1 MIKEAILKVV
11 SGSDLTYEE
20 SKQVMEE
27 MMTGTATQAQ
37 MASFLTALRMKGET
51 IDEITASAEVMR
63 SKALHVKH
71 ETDVMDIVGTG
82 GDGTGTF
89 NVSTTASFVIAASGI
104 PVAKHG
110 NRSMSSKSGSADCLE
125 QLGVNIT
132 ITPEQSEK
140 VLKDT
145 NLCFMFA
152 QGYHASMRFVGPVR
166 REIGIRN
173 IFNVLGPLTNPASAN
188 LQITGV
194 YSESLVEPIAK
205 VFSNL
210 GVKRGFVFHGS
221 DGMDEV
227 TVTGATKVCE
237 INNGEFKTYEI
248 TPEEFGL
255 GRYDMQELVGGDG
268 AENAEITKKILSG
281 ELKGAKRDITVLNS
295 ALGLYAGGKAES
307 IKDGVRLAEEIIDS
321 GKAYDKMVE
330 FAKATNNV

>member
-1 MIKEAILKVV
+1 MIKEAIKKIVD
-11 SGSDLTYEE
+11 GNNLTFDEAA
-20 SKQVMEE
+20 QVMDE
-27 MMTGTATQAQ
+27 MMSGTATRAQ
-37 MASFLTALRMKGET
+37 MASFLTALRIKGET
-51 IDEITASAEVMR
+51 IDEITACAQVMR
-63 SKALHVKH
+63 SKALHIKPK
-71 ETDVMDIVGTG
+71 TDVLDIVGTG

-89 NVSTTASFVIAASGI
+89 NISTTAAFVISAAGI

-110 NRSMSSKSGSADCLE
+110 NRSMSSKSGAADCLE
-125 QLGVNIT
+125 KLGVNIS
-132 ITPEQSEK
+132 ISPEQSED
-140 VLKDT
+140 VLAKT

-152 QGYHASMRFVGPVR
+152 QGYHSSMKYVGPVR

-194 YSESLVEPIAK
+194 YSEALVEPIAS
-205 VFSNL
+205 VFANL
-210 GVKRGFVFHGS
+210 GVKRGFVFYGS

-248 TPEEFGL
+248 TPEQFGL
-255 GRYDMQELVGGDG
+255 GRYNMQELVGGDG

-281 ELKGAKRDITVLNS
+281 EIKGAKRDIVVINA

-307 IKDGVRLAEEIIDS
+307 VADGVKLAQEIIDS
-321 GKAYDKMVE
+321 GKAYDKLNE
-330 FAKATNNV
+330 FVKATNE